1 MLRRL
6 ELCSSLVVPMRTHG
20 RILGALSLGYAESG
34 RHYTEDDVALARA
47 LAARAALHIQ
57 NSRLYTELSHIAG
70 TLQRSLLPRRLPEIP
85 GVEVSTRYLA
95 VGEYNEVGGDFFDLF
110 PTEPGVW
117 TALIGD
123 VSGKG
128 AEAAA
133 ITALARHTLR
143 AAAMRNR
150 EDRKSVV

>member
-20 RILGALSLGYAESG
+20 WILGALSLAYAESG
-34 RHYTEDDVALARA
+34 RRYTEDDVALARA

-70 TLQRSLLPRRLPEIP
+70 TLQRSLLPRQLPEIT

-95 VGEYNEVGGDFFDLF
+95 VGEYNEVG
-110 PTEPGVW
+110 
-117 TALIGD
+117 
-123 VSGKG
+123 
-128 AEAAA
+128 
-133 ITALARHTLR
+133 
-143 AAAMRNR
+143 
-150 EDRKSVV
+150 